1 MFKHTRYLKN
11 AQHYDI
17 VIVGGGPAGLTMLSA
32 LKNNPKISNKL
43 TYKLIESN
51 NLSKDIKNY
60 TDLSNEQ
67 FTNRLISITPKNIEF
82 LTSKLKLPLNFDK
95 ISKFS
100 GISVFNG
107 TSDFDKARI
116 DIDTESYMCEI
127 MNIVNAN
134 YQNDQSNNIL
144 EMTKVKEIQFKDNY
158 PVLKLTNDSDVSAKL
173 VIGCDGY
180 NSCIKKLINNGQG
193 NGWSYNSFGVVGNL
207 NYKYPITSAS
217 KGWQIFLNTGPLAHL
232 PLNNKDRG
240 SMVWSCNKAMFE
252 LFTKKCKN
260 GQVLGR
266 LINCAYVLDKPD
278 YEYYLNKV
286 FDLYASESV
295 DSDLESK
302 IIEEMDKRVD
312 MVAEKLAK
320 INTSNSQDNMLYMEE
335 NYPPLLDSV
344 DVKTVGGFPL
354 KVFHADEYSKD
365 RLVLIGDAC
374 HNTHPLAGQGLNM
387 GIEDIKE
394 LTKQL
399 EIALDHGIDI
409 GNNELVLKKYHQ
421 NRVLEN
427 SMMLIGTDFLHKLF
441 SINHPVINNVT
452 NVGMN
457 IFNSLTTVKD
467 WLSFRV
473 SGKN

>member
-1 MFKHTRYLKN
+1 MFKVTRSLYN
-11 AQHYDI
+11 VQHYDI

-32 LKNNPKISNKL
+32 LKNNPKINNKL
-43 TYKLIESN
+43 TFKLIESN
-51 NLSKDIKNY
+51 NLSRDIKNY
-60 TDLSNEQ
+60 SEMNDDQ

-82 LTSKLKLPLNFDK
+82 LTSKLKLPLNFNK
-95 ISKFS
+95 ISKFNS
-100 GISVFNG
+100 ISVFNG
-107 TSDFDKARI
+107 TTDFNKAKI
-116 DIDTESYMCEI
+116 DIQTDSYMCEI
-127 MNIVNAN
+127 MNLVNSN
-134 YQNDQSNNIL
+134 YQNDQKNHIL
-144 EMTKVKEIQFKDNY
+144 ENTKVKEIDFKSNY
-158 PVLKLTNDSDVSAKL
+158 PILKLNNDTDVSAKL

-193 NGWSYNSFGVVGNL
+193 QGWSYNSFGVVGNL
-207 NYKYPITSAS
+207 KFKYPITSTP

-240 SMVWSCNKAMFE
+240 SMVWSCNKKMFE

-266 LINCAYVLDKPD
+266 LINCAYVLDRPD
-278 YEYYLNKV
+278 YEYYLNKA
-286 FDLYASESV
+286 FDLYKNEDVDHELEEKLIES
-295 DSDLESK
+295 
-302 IIEEMDKRVD
+302 MDKRVD
-312 MVAEKLAK
+312 MVSEKLAST
-320 INTSNSQDNMLYMEE
+320 NTSNTQDNMLYMEE
-335 NYPPLLDSV
+335 NYPPMLDSV
-344 DVKTVGGFPL
+344 DVTTVGGFPL

-399 EIALDHGIDI
+399 ENALDHGIDI

-427 SMMLIGTDFLHKLF
+427 SMMLIGTDFLQKLF
-441 SINHPVINNVT
+441 SVNHPAVHNLT

-457 IFNSLTTVKD
+457 VFNSLDFVKE

-473 SGKN
+473 SGKK

>member
-173 VIGCDGY
+173 
-180 NSCIKKLINNGQG
+180 G

-217 KGWQIFLNTGPLAHL
+217 KGWQIFLNTGAPWSGHATRTC
-232 PLNNKDRG
+232 LN
-240 SMVWSCNKAMFE
+240 

-286 FDLYASESV
+286 FNLYASESV

-302 IIEEMDKRVD
+302 IIKEMDKRVD
-312 MVAEKLAK
+312 MVAEKLAR

-335 NYPPLLDSV
+335 NYPPLLDFV

>member
-32 LKNNPKISNKL
+32 LKNNPKINNKL

-60 TDLSNEQ
+60 TDLSDDQ

-82 LTSKLKLPLNFDK
+82 LTSKLKLPLNFNK
-95 ISKFS
+95 ISKFN

-107 TSDFDKARI
+107 TSDFNKARI

-134 YQNDQSNNIL
+134 YQNNQSNNIL
-144 EMTKVKEIQFKDNY
+144 EMTKVKEIHFKDNY
-158 PVLKLTNDSDVSAKL
+158 PVLKLTNDTDVSAKL

-180 NSCIKKLINNGQG
+180 NSCIKKLINNGKG

-207 NYKYPITSAS
+207 KYKYPITSSS
-217 KGWQIFLNTGPLAHL
+217 KGWQIFLNSGPLAHL
-232 PLNNKDRG
+232 PLNNKDAG
-240 SMVWSCNKAMFE
+240 SMVWSCNKPMFD

-278 YEYYLNKV
+278 YEYYLHKV
-286 FDLYASESV
+286 FDLYESETL
-295 DSDLESK
+295 DTRLENK
-302 IIEEMDKRVD
+302 IIEEMDNRVD

-344 DVKTVGGFPL
+344 DLKTVGGFPL

-399 EIALDHGIDI
+399 EIALDHGVDI

-441 SINHPVINNVT
+441 SINHPAINNLT

-457 IFNSLTTVKD
+457 IFNSLDTVKD